1 MDEDDAKRFQE
12 LETQSEQGREKQKK
26 QVEKLLSSVSDL
38 LLLFSGDGRLTY
50 PVDETGEQFALDP
63 KRRTVT
69 VPSPFLRGSPF
80 TRRIFSSIS
89 TRRLP
94 CTRTMRRTRRGI

>member
-1 MDEDDAKRFQE
+1 MDEDDAKRLQE

-50 PVDETGEQFALDP
+50 PVDETGE
-63 KRRTVT
+63 
-69 VPSPFLRGSPF
+69 
-80 TRRIFSSIS
+80 
-89 TRRLP
+89 
-94 CTRTMRRTRRGI
+94 